1 MNPLLFNKKILED
14 LIIETAQY
22 FDMPQVYI
30 EKDFHVYLMLKSLAK
45 SPYADSVIFKGGTAL
60 SRIWKITD
68 RFSEDVDICV
78 NPTAKNSFS
87 QLKIEKDF
95 ISKSVELEYPKID
108 QHEDEIKGGTRRKTV
123 HPFPKIIVSSE
134 PQLIKEN
141 IILEVTAVKP
151 SRIIGCSKQTITS
164 YIGDFL
170 SAISLVDVIKEYD
183 LNPVELAVMLPEY
196 TLADKLCRIV
206 KEAHKQDSE
215 EQLGLKIRDLYDIH
229 KLLKNKNI
237 REIFYSESFAKIFYD
252 TVLDEQENNNEIH
265 KFSDTLLF
273 SNPSEVLALQKENY
287 KKFKILV
294 YFQPPELSDIIK
306 TLENNFARL
315 KELDSIRIRSN
326 VCSRMAEKVDIPK
339 PQKSKGRKM

>member
-215 EQLGLKIRDLYDIH
+215 EQLGLKIRDL
-229 KLLKNKNI
+229 
-237 REIFYSESFAKIFYD
+237 
-252 TVLDEQENNNEIH
+252 
-265 KFSDTLLF
+265 
-273 SNPSEVLALQKENY
+273 
-287 KKFKILV
+287 
-294 YFQPPELSDIIK
+294 
-306 TLENNFARL
+306 
-315 KELDSIRIRSN
+315 
-326 VCSRMAEKVDIPK
+326 
-339 PQKSKGRKM
+339 